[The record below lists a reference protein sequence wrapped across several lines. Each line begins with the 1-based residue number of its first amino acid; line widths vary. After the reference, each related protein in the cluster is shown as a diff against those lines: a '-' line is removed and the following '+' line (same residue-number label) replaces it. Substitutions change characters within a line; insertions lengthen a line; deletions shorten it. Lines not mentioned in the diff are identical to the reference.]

1 MFSKERYLYLAS
13 KAKKFNN
20 RYYRLPSN
28 INSRGE
34 LIKEISKIDF
44 IFPPRLYRH
53 PNNEDGNDRVN
64 RWMQKSNQIEKH
76 LRMINFIKDIDK
88 SGKSFLLNLRECRE
102 IIFSNLE
109 VLHTLCMLFSSNR
122 FLNLNLS
129 TDELIPISEF
139 LLTHVK
145 LPNFLVTPH
154 IVKSDD
160 KSKLKQI
167 VSNMYKISDEEK
179 KYYLGLFENNSLIT
193 IGSQLFSSERVRTNF
208 LEIHKFFFM
217 TESFDPYFTGLDNGL

>member
-1 MFSKERYLYLAS
+1 MHSKERYLYLAT

-34 LIKEISKIDF
+34 LIKEISKIEF
-44 IFPPRLYRH
+44 LFPPRLYRH
-53 PNNEDGNDRVN
+53 PNNQDGNERVN
-64 RWMQKSNQIEKH
+64 RWMHKSNQIEKH

-88 SGKSFLLNLRECRE
+88 SGKSFLLNLTHCRE

-109 VLHTLCMLFSSNR
+109 ILHTLCMMFSSNR
-122 FLNLNLS
+122 FLNLNVS

-139 LLTHVK
+139 LLTDVK

-154 IVKSDD
+154 IVKDND

-193 IGSQLFSSERVRTNF
+193 IGSELFSSERARTNF

-217 TESFDPYFTGLDNGL
+217 TESIDPYFTGLDNGL